1 MLEGIM
7 IREAKITD
15 YLDIQKL
22 SFEDLGYECDAE
34 LVKSRLENLDQTNEC
49 VFVAEVNGEVVGY
62 VHIIKFNTL
71 YYKSMANI
79 QGMVVAKE
87 HQRKGYG
94 KELMKAAETWA
105 RDKNIEMVRLNSGF
119 VRPEAHKFYRSIGY
133 NNEKEQIRFMKE
145 L

>member
-1 MLEGIM
+1 M
-7 IREAKITD
+7 IREAKATD
-15 YLDIQKL
+15 YVELQKL
-22 SFEDLGYECDAE
+22 SFEDLEYECDAE
-34 LVKSRLENLDQTNEC
+34 LVKSRLENLEPNNEC
-49 VFVAEVNGEVVGY
+49 VFVADVSGKVVGY

-94 KELMKAAETWA
+94 KELMNAAEDWA
-105 RDKNIEMVRLNSGF
+105 RERNIEIIRLNSGF
-119 VRPEAHKFYRSIGY
+119 VRPEAHEFYRAIGY

>member
-1 MLEGIM
+1 M
-7 IREAKITD
+7 IREAKATD
-15 YLDIQKL
+15 YVELQKL

-34 LVKSRLENLDQTNEC
+34 LVKIRLENLDPNNEC
-49 VFVAEVNGEVVGY
+49 VFVADVSGKAVGY

-87 HQRKGYG
+87 YQRKCFG
-94 KELMKAAETWA
+94 KELMNAAEDWA
-105 RDKNIEMVRLNSGF
+105 REGDIEMIRLNSGF
-119 VRPEAHKFYRSIGY
+119 VRPEAHEFYRAIAY

>member
-1 MLEGIM
+1 M

-15 YLDIQKL
+15 YVELQKL

-34 LVKSRLENLDQTNEC
+34 LVKTRLENLDYNNEC
-49 VFVAEVNGEVVGY
+49 VFVADVNGEVVGY

-79 QGMVVAKE
+79 QGMVVSKE
-87 HQRKGYG
+87 YQRKGYG
-94 KELMKAAETWA
+94 KELMNAAENWA
-105 RDKNIEMVRLNSGF
+105 RKRNIEIVRLNSGF
-119 VRPEAHKFYRSIGY
+119 VRPEAHEFYRAIGY
-133 NNEKEQIRFMKE
+133 NNEKEQIRFMKQ

>member
-1 MLEGIM
+1 M
-7 IREAKITD
+7 IRKANTTD
-15 YLDIQKL
+15 YVELQKL
-22 SFEDLGYECDAE
+22 SFEDLGYECAVE
-34 LVKSRLENLDQTNEC
+34 LVKSRLENLDPNNEC
-49 VFVAEVNGEVVGY
+49 VFVAEVNNKVVGY

-94 KELMKAAETWA
+94 KELMNAAEDWA
-105 RDKNIEMVRLNSGF
+105 RERDIEMIRLNSGF
-119 VRPEAHKFYRSIGY
+119 VRPEAHEFYRAIGY
-133 NNEKEQIRFMKE
+133 SNEKEQIRFMKE

>member
-1 MLEGIM
+1 M
-7 IREAKITD
+7 IREAKISD
-15 YLDIQKL
+15 YVELQKL

-34 LVKSRLENLDQTNEC
+34 LVKNRLENLDLSNEC
-49 VFVAEVNGEVVGY
+49 VFVADVDCKVVGY

-94 KELMKAAETWA
+94 KELMHAAEDWA
-105 RDKNIEMVRLNSGF
+105 RERNIEMIRLNSGF
-119 VRPEAHKFYRSIGY
+119 VRPEAHEFYRDIGY
-133 NNEKEQIRFMKE
+133 SNEKEQIRFMKE

>member
-1 MLEGIM
+1 M

-15 YLDIQKL
+15 YVELQKL

-34 LVKSRLENLDQTNEC
+34 LVKTRLENLDYNNEC
-49 VFVAEVNGEVVGY
+49 VFVADVNCEVVGY

-79 QGMVVAKE
+79 QGMVVSKE
-87 HQRKGYG
+87 YQRKGYG
-94 KELMKAAETWA
+94 KELMNAAENWA
-105 RDKNIEMVRLNSGF
+105 RKRNIEMVRLNSGF
-119 VRPEAHKFYRSIGY
+119 VRPEAHEFYRAIGY
-133 NNEKEQIRFMKE
+133 NNEKEQIRFMKQ

>member
-1 MLEGIM
+1 M
-7 IREAKITD
+7 IRDAKATD
-15 YLDIQKL
+15 YVEIQKL

-34 LVKSRLENLDQTNEC
+34 LVKIRLENLDPNNEC
-49 VFVAEVNGEVVGY
+49 VFVADVSGKVVGY
-62 VHIIKFNTL
+62 VHVIKFNTL

-94 KELMKAAETWA
+94 KELMNAAEDWA
-105 RDKNIEMVRLNSGF
+105 RERNIEMIRLNSGF
-119 VRPEAHKFYRSIGY
+119 VRPEAHEFYRAIGY

>member
-1 MLEGIM
+1 MV
-7 IREAKITD
+7 RDAKISD
-15 YLDIQKL
+15 YVELQKL

-34 LVKSRLENLDQTNEC
+34 LVKSRLENLDSNNEC
-49 VFVAEVNGEVVGY
+49 VFVADVSGKVVGY

-87 HQRKGYG
+87 HQRKGFG
-94 KELMKAAETWA
+94 KQLMNAAEDWA
-105 RDKNIEMVRLNSGF
+105 RERDIEMIRLNSGF
-119 VRPEAHKFYRSIGY
+119 VRPEAHEFYRAIGY

>member
-1 MLEGIM
+1 M

-15 YLDIQKL
+15 YVELQKL

-34 LVKSRLENLDQTNEC
+34 LVKTRLVNLDSNNEC
-49 VFVAEVNGEVVGY
+49 VFVADINGEVVGY

-79 QGMVVAKE
+79 QGMVVSKE
-87 HQRKGYG
+87 YQRKGYG
-94 KELMKAAETWA
+94 KELMNAAENWA
-105 RDKNIEMVRLNSGF
+105 RERNIEMVRLNSGF
-119 VRPEAHKFYRSIGY
+119 VRPEAHEFYRAIGY
-133 NNEKEQIRFMKE
+133 NNEKEQIRFMKQ

>member
-1 MLEGIM
+1 M

-15 YLDIQKL
+15 YIELQKL

-34 LVKSRLENLDQTNEC
+34 LVKTRLENLDSNNEC
-49 VFVAEVNGEVVGY
+49 VFVADVNGEVVGY

-79 QGMVVAKE
+79 QGMVVSKE
-87 HQRKGYG
+87 YQRKGYG
-94 KELMKAAETWA
+94 KELMNAAENWA
-105 RDKNIEMVRLNSGF
+105 RERNIEMVRLNSGF
-119 VRPEAHKFYRSIGY
+119 VRPEAHEFYRAIGY
-133 NNEKEQIRFMKE
+133 HNEKEQIRFMKQ

>member
-1 MLEGIM
+1 M
-7 IREAKITD
+7 IRKAKSTD
-15 YLDIQKL
+15 YSELQKL
-22 SFEDLGYECDAE
+22 SFEDLGYKCDAE
-34 LVKSRLENLDQTNEC
+34 LVKIRLENLDPNNEC
-49 VFVAEVNGEVVGY
+49 VFVADVNGKVAGY

-94 KELMKAAETWA
+94 KELMKAAEDWA
-105 RDKNIEMVRLNSGF
+105 RDKDIEMVRLNSGF
-119 VRPEAHKFYRSIGY
+119 VRPEAHKFYRAIGY
-133 NNEKEQIRFMKE
+133 NYEKEQIRFMKE

>member
-1 MLEGIM
+1 M

-15 YLDIQKL
+15 YVELQKL

-34 LVKSRLENLDQTNEC
+34 LVKTRLENLDYNNEC
-49 VFVAEVNGEVVGY
+49 VFVADVNGKVVGY

-79 QGMVVAKE
+79 QGMVVSKE
-87 HQRKGYG
+87 YQRKGYG
-94 KELMKAAETWA
+94 KELMNAAENWA
-105 RDKNIEMVRLNSGF
+105 RKRNIEIVRLNSGF
-119 VRPEAHKFYRSIGY
+119 VRPEAHEFYRAIGY
-133 NNEKEQIRFMKE
+133 NNEKEQIRFMKQ

>member
-1 MLEGIM
+1 M
-7 IREAKITD
+7 IRKANSTD
-15 YLDIQKL
+15 YVELQKL

-34 LVKSRLENLDQTNEC
+34 LVKSRLETLDPNNEC
-49 VFVAEVNGEVVGY
+49 VFVAEANNKVVGY

-94 KELMKAAETWA
+94 KELMKAAENWA
-105 RDKNIEMVRLNSGF
+105 REKDIKMIRLNSGF
-119 VRPEAHKFYRSIGY
+119 VRPEAHEFYRAIGY
-133 NNEKEQIRFMKE
+133 SNEKEQIRFMKE

>member
-1 MLEGIM
+1 M

-15 YLDIQKL
+15 YVELQKL

-34 LVKSRLENLDQTNEC
+34 LVKTRLENLDSNNEC
-49 VFVAEVNGEVVGY
+49 VFVADVNGNVVGY

-79 QGMVVAKE
+79 QGMVVSKE
-87 HQRKGYG
+87 YQRKGYG
-94 KELMKAAETWA
+94 KELMNAAENWA
-105 RDKNIEMVRLNSGF
+105 RERNIEMVRLNSGF
-119 VRPEAHKFYRSIGY
+119 VRPEAHEFYRAIGY
-133 NNEKEQIRFMKE
+133 CNEKEQIRFMKQ

>member
-1 MLEGIM
+1 M
-7 IREAKITD
+7 IRKAKITD
-15 YLDIQKL
+15 YFVLQKL

-34 LVKSRLENLDQTNEC
+34 LVKFRLENLDLNNEC
-49 VFVAEVNGEVVGY
+49 VFVADVNGKVVGY

-87 HQRKGYG
+87 YRRKGFG
-94 KELMKAAETWA
+94 KELMKAAEDWA
-105 RDKNIEMVRLNSGF
+105 RQRNIEIIRLNSGY
-119 VRPEAHKFYRSIGY
+119 VRPEAHQFYRVIGY
-133 NNEKEQIRFMKE
+133 INEKEQIRFMKE

>member
-1 MLEGIM
+1 M
-7 IREAKITD
+7 IREAKATD
-15 YLDIQKL
+15 YVELQKL

-34 LVKSRLENLDQTNEC
+34 LVKIRLENLDPNNEC
-49 VFVAEVNGEVVGY
+49 VFVADVSGKVVGY

-94 KELMKAAETWA
+94 KDLMNAAEDWA
-105 RDKNIEMVRLNSGF
+105 RERDIEMIRLNSGF
-119 VRPEAHKFYRSIGY
+119 VRPEAHEFYRAIGY
-133 NNEKEQIRFMKE
+133 SNEKEQIRFMKE

>member
-1 MLEGIM
+1 M
-7 IREAKITD
+7 IRKANSTD
-15 YLDIQKL
+15 YVELQKL

-34 LVKSRLENLDQTNEC
+34 LVKSRLENLDRNNEC
-49 VFVAEVNGEVVGY
+49 VFVAEVNNMVVGY

-87 HQRKGYG
+87 HQRKGCG
-94 KELMKAAETWA
+94 KKLMNTAENWA
-105 RDKNIEMVRLNSGF
+105 REKDIEMIRLNSGF
-119 VRPEAHKFYRSIGY
+119 VRPEAHKFYRAIGY
-133 NNEKEQIRFMKE
+133 SNEKEQIRFMKE

>member
-1 MLEGIM
+1 M
-7 IREAKITD
+7 IRKANSTD
-15 YLDIQKL
+15 YVELQKL

-34 LVKSRLENLDQTNEC
+34 LVKSRLENLDPNNEC
-49 VFVAEVNGEVVGY
+49 VFVAEVNSTVVGY

-94 KELMKAAETWA
+94 KKLMNTAENWA
-105 RDKNIEMVRLNSGF
+105 REKDIEMIRLNSGF
-119 VRPEAHKFYRSIGY
+119 VRPEAHKFYRAIGY
-133 NNEKEQIRFMKE
+133 SNEKEQIRFMKE

>member
-1 MLEGIM
+1 M
-7 IREAKITD
+7 IRKANTTD
-15 YLDIQKL
+15 YVELQKL
-22 SFEDLGYECDAE
+22 SFEDLGYVCDVE
-34 LVKSRLENLDQTNEC
+34 LVKSRLENLDPNNEC
-49 VFVAEVNGEVVGY
+49 VFVAEVNSKVVGY
-62 VHIIKFNTL
+62 VHIIIFNTL

-94 KELMKAAETWA
+94 KELMNAAENWV
-105 RDKNIEMVRLNSGF
+105 REKGIEMIRLNSGF
-119 VRPEAHKFYRSIGY
+119 IRPEAHQFYRAIGY